1 MQSCEGEAK
10 SNSSR
15 NTLKKNLRI
24 GIILSTYNI
33 HITLYFKQL
42 KVYHVP
48 YKMKV

>member
-15 NTLKKNLRI
+15 YTLKKNLRI
-24 GIILSTYNI
+24 GIILTTYNI
-33 HITLYFKQL
+33 HINIVFQTTES
-42 KVYHVP
+42 YHVP